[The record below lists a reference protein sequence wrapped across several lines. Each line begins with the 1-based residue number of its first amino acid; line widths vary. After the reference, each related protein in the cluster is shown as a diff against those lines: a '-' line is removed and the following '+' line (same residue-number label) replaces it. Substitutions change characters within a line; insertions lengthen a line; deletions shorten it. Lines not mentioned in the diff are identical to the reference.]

1 MRWGGLR
8 GLTPL
13 IINVGTRWKSVVNF
27 TPQPFSHREQIPVP
41 IEYEAGMVPRK
52 ILEDFE
58 EKMFYF
64 ATIRIPGRSVYGLVA
79 ISTTLPSFSF
89 S

>member
-1 MRWGGLR
+1 MRWGGRR

-13 IINVGTRWKSVVNF
+13 ILNAGTRWKYVINF
-27 TPQPFSHREQIPVP
+27 TPQPFYSREQIPVT

-58 EKMFYF
+58 EKNFSF
-64 ATIRIPGRSVYGLVA
+64 ATIRIPGRSVHSLVA
-79 ISTTLPSFSF
+79 ISTTLPSLSF